1 MYRLLKEELHVVTSD
16 YSGLL
21 PGTLGIQRMYV
32 CVRERETDRET
43 LYTSEL

>member
-1 MYRLLKEELHVVTSD
+1 MYRLVKEELHVVTSD

-21 PGTLGIQRMYV
+21 LGTLGIQRMYV
-32 CVRERETDRET
+32 CVRETDRET